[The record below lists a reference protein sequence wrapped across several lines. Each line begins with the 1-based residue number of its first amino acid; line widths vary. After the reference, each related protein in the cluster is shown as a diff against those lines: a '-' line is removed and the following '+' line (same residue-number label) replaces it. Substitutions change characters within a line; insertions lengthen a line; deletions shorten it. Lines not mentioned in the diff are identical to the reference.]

1 MILYSVTIII
11 TDSITEKWEL
21 WMKREHI
28 PDVMATGLFK
38 SYNFLKDLNLHNKYI
53 IQYELESIQDYLKY
67 KKRFALKL
75 QTQHSEKF
83 SNNYTACRIIWTK
96 NKKFN

>member
-1 MILYSVTIII
+1 MFIYSVTIII
-11 TDSITEKWEL
+11 ADSITEKWEL

-53 IQYELESIQDYLKY
+53 IQYELESIQNYLHY
-67 KKRFALKL
+67 KKKFALKL
-75 QTQHSEKF
+75 QTQHVEKF
-83 SNNYTACRIIWTK
+83 GKNYTAHRIIWTK